1 MLNRL
6 EISKKV
12 EEYRETHKEAEKLS
26 DTQIIS
32 ILSDEGKIK
41 LTEDQKNSIFL
52 KGTNNQN
59 NDGLVVQ
66 KSSKAQTIKLKSG
79 RKIVIQN
86 GTTTY
91 YAANNIEL
99 NKEYFEKQE
108 GHIDIKPSG
117 RYSVT
122 KGGKTKYFA
131 ANGTELKESYFK
143 QVESTDIKV
152 KSIDGKT
159 YNFNK
164 TLENRINN
172 VSINLQKAENS
183 NGFIGSSWN
192 GFKNLTGI
200 GDSSDEVRE
209 QQKSEKKLFQ
219 QFNNNVKRRPEIFK
233 ELTGADYTLGN
244 IEKFIKGEIKL
255 KSEIA
260 LQGYNEGQ
268 DMAVDIGADI
278 VSGIAAVGIYTASVA
293 AAPFSGG
300 TSIAVGVAAAGAS
313 AAAIKTS
320 LKAADAVSGG
330 RQYTLKDAGHDA
342 ATGAF
347 SGVLAPITGGFGGAV
362 GKTVATKLG
371 VQVVKQVGK
380 EMAEE
385 TAKGGF
391 KQAVKTA
398 LTNPTGYEYAGGN
411 IAKRAL
417 ASGAEMAADG
427 AVGGAVD
434 NAFRTAYDGGSAE
447 EVLNSAV
454 EGFAGGAIM
463 SPVIGGGMKTLGK
476 AGYKLG
482 SGSEYIDNFAAKK
495 IVEDTPGYKNSDWVR
510 ANIDQFL
517 EECQKPYYD
526 FGSPIRRIGDRVQH
540 PDLATHKMDVLTT
553 FLSDSKL
560 YDNPKLREKF
570 KNFFS
575 YAINDAKSAKNLID
589 GFNHYLEHSEYH
601 NNPNIAENLNGLLLN
616 PRMSIE
622 KKVKVF
628 NLIANDSK
636 LNETKQPYL
645 NHGNTKLDHFISAS
659 DEVDIDLAFRI
670 LHNTN
675 DNNGT
680 ILDRILDPSD
690 ECYSEIIALYNKFKD
705 NPEYD
710 EILNHIIFCYQKGS
724 KQILDIMLNDK
735 DFPKELMPGVISY
748 YNSVPSETKLFIE
761 QMCSQKDFPKEQVV
775 PIIKSVHGC
784 FEGGFS
790 RRGTLILTDFAKDL
804 VNETKIPTEQVPK
817 IVSLVNTEKAISFV
831 KDICQNFE
839 TMGLYIEQV
848 VPLIKN
854 GNLDADSVAKNN
866 KMLPKG
872 RVVNFNDAELAV
884 VSGAYN
890 FLGKKHIHELSKPQK
905 RTLLNLLLQN
915 KKAAENGEL
924 AGIKDLIPYFP
935 ENTEEYTRIMKD
947 LSRSMNLSVETLD
960 NNTIESFNKNLIDLA
975 EIIKSK
981 SGSKNID
988 LAITHKDFIKGVN
1001 DLLKDLPKDEA
1012 LKIQSQFGFKIE
1024 NGKLTGYPQCNA
1036 SARADINELVLRYTK
1051 NNFVKISGN
1060 PELEGVLN
1068 NLIKICPEIMNQI
1081 DGSNQ
1086 FSKTLSS
1093 IQNMASR
1100 PEFNKLNV
1108 EDKTV
1113 LMLAAL
1119 LNNVDKSINNRMDTA
1134 FDAYFISKKFN
1145 LSEDAAQKL
1154 YSIVELSD
1162 APERFMSTTK
1172 KTTRKMIGI
1181 QELVGQE
1188 RVDTFDLIATKLKEG
1203 NTFELAKLLYS
1214 SQYEQGF
1221 TRNFDK
1227 ILRDRILQI
1236 KANDF
1241 ILPQTPAETYL
1252 KLAQST
1258 TITRDNTQYLVK
1270 IVNAEEIQDL
1280 KAFTHAPDVG
1290 YITGGSRD
1298 ANFANFDFFKL
1309 ANDDKIICTCYVSND
1324 HYGPVKQFK
1333 NGFIFDVDNTKQYVG
1348 YGTDIW
1354 STGKNIPDIVIEY
1367 FRDRRLTSAKN
1378 RGAKFDQRAYISEQL
1393 KSILYPEDTSF
1404 SGKIKKWMDNLFST
1418 KQGLS
1423 KPDLQYIQR
1432 LEKIKT
1438 QLGNKPFTIQNIETI
1453 DPEFAQAYKTFL
1465 NSDKSILVDSYHNEV
1480 LVSNPKI
1487 TAIFTSDIDNIPEEY
1502 LIKAQEEDLPII
1514 VFKTED

>member
-6 EISKKV
+6 EISKKI
-12 EEYRETHKEAEKLS
+12 EEYRETHKESEKLS
-26 DTQIIS
+26 DSQIIS
-32 ILSDEGKIK
+32 ILSDQGKIK
-41 LTEDQKNSIFL
+41 LTEAQKNSIFL

-59 NDGLVVQ
+59 NDGFVVQ
-66 KSSKAQTIKLKSG
+66 KNSKSQTIKFQSG

-91 YAANNIEL
+91 YPENKIEL

-108 GHIDIKPSG
+108 GQIDIKPSG

-122 KGGKTKYFA
+122 KDGYTKYFA
-131 ANGTELKESYFK
+131 ADGTELKESYFK
-143 QVESTDIKV
+143 QVESNDIKV

-233 ELTGADYTLGN
+233 KLTGADYTPEN

-255 KSEIA
+255 KSEQA
-260 LQGYNEGQ
+260 LNDYKEGQ
-268 DMAVDIGADI
+268 DMAVDVGADI
-278 VSGIAAVGIYTASVA
+278 VSGIAAVGIYTAAVA

-300 TSIAVGVAAAGAS
+300 ASIAVGVAAAGAS
-313 AAAIKTS
+313 AAAIKTG

-330 RQYTLKDAGHDA
+330 REYTLKDVGHDA
-342 ATGAF
+342 VTGAF
-347 SGVLAPITGGFGGAV
+347 SGIIAPVTGGIGGAA
-362 GKTVATKLG
+362 GKTIATKVG
-371 VQVVKQVGK
+371 VQAVKQVGK
-380 EMAEE
+380 KATQE
-385 TAKGGF
+385 TAKGGL

-417 ASGAEMAADG
+417 ASGTEMATDG
-427 AVGGAVD
+427 ALGGAVD
-434 NAFRTAYDGGSAE
+434 NAFRTAYDGGGVD
-447 EVLNSAV
+447 EVLQAGV
-454 EGFAGGAIM
+454 EGFVGGAIM
-463 SPVIGGGMKTLGK
+463 SPLIGGGMKAAGK
-476 AGYKLG
+476 AGHKLG
-482 SGSEYIDNFAAKK
+482 SGSRYIDNFAAKK
-495 IVEDTPGYKNSDWVR
+495 IVEDTPGFKNSEWVK
-510 ANIDQFL
+510 ANIDKL
-517 EECQKPYYD
+517 LDECQNPYYD
-526 FGSPIRRIGDRVQH
+526 FGNIAERAGDRIKH
-540 PDLATHKMDVLTT
+540 PDLPTHKINILTT
-553 FLSDSKL
+553 FLSNPKL
-560 YDNPKLREKF
+560 YDNPKLQEKF
-570 KNFFS
+570 RIS
-575 YAINDAKSAKNLID
+575 LRYVHDAKSAKNLID
-589 GFNHYLEHSEYH
+589 GFNHYLEHTEYH
-601 NNPNIAENLNGLLLN
+601 NNPNIKENLEGILLN
-616 PRMSIE
+616 ARMSIE
-622 KKVKVF
+622 NKAKVF

-636 LNETKQPYL
+636 INETKQPFL
-645 NHGNTKLDHFISAS
+645 NYRNTKLDLFISA
-659 DEVDIDLAFRI
+659 DDGVDIDLAFKI
-670 LHNTN
+670 LHDTN

-680 ILDRILDPSD
+680 ILHRILDPGD
-690 ECYSEIIALYNKFKD
+690 ECYSEITALYNKFKD
-705 NPEYD
+705 KPEYD
-710 EILNHIIFCYQKGS
+710 EILNALIFRYKKGS

-735 DFPKELMPGVISY
+735 DFPKELMPGIISR
-748 YNSVPSETKLFIE
+748 YNAVPDETKLFIE
-761 QMCSQKDFPKEQVV
+761 EICAQKDFPKEQIE
-775 PIIKSVHGC
+775 PIIRSTLGL
-784 FEGGFS
+784 FEGGWS
-790 RRGTLILTDFAKDL
+790 KRGAIILTNFAKDL
-804 VNETKIPTEQVPK
+804 VNNTKIPAEQVPE

-831 KDICQNFE
+831 KDICHNFE
-839 TMGLYIEQV
+839 TKGLYVEQV
-848 VPLIKN
+848 LPAVKN
-854 GNLDADSVAKNN
+854 GNLSVENVAKIN
-866 KMLPKG
+866 KMLPKE
-872 RVVNFNDAELAV
+872 RVINFKDEELAV

-924 AGIKDLIPYFP
+924 TGIKDLIPFFP
-935 ENTEEYTRIMKD
+935 VNTEEYTRIMKD

-960 NNTIESFNKNLIDLA
+960 DNMIELFNKNLINLA
-975 EIIKSK
+975 EIIKTK

-988 LAITHKDFIKGVN
+988 LAITHQEFINNIN
-1001 DLLKDLPKDEA
+1001 DLLKDLPKEEA
-1012 LKIQSQFGFKIE
+1012 LKVQSQFGFKIE
-1024 NGKLTGYPQCNA
+1024 NGKLTGYPQCN
-1036 SARADINELVLRYTK
+1036 SEARVDVNELVRRYTK
-1051 NNFVKISGN
+1051 NNSVKISGN
-1060 PELEGVLN
+1060 PELEEVLN

-1081 DGSNQ
+1081 DSSNQ
-1086 FSKTLSS
+1086 FSKTLNS
-1093 IQNMASR
+1093 IQNMAKR
-1100 PEFNKLNV
+1100 PEFNKLNA

-1119 LNNVDKSINNRMDTA
+1119 LNNVDKSINSRMDTA
-1134 FDAYFISKKFN
+1134 FDAYFISQKFN
-1145 LSEDAAQKL
+1145 LSDEAAQKL

-1162 APERFMSTTK
+1162 APERFMNTSK
-1172 KTTRKMIGI
+1172 KATRKMVGV
-1181 QELVGQE
+1181 QELIGQQRE
-1188 RVDTFDLIATKLKEG
+1188 DTFDLIAAKLKEG

-1227 ILRDRILQI
+1227 ILGDRILQI

-1241 ILPQTPAETYL
+1241 TLPQTPAETYQ
-1252 KLAQST
+1252 KFAQSR
-1258 TITRDNTQYLVK
+1258 TITRGNANYSVK
-1270 IVNAEEIQDL
+1270 MVNADDIPDL
-1280 KAFTHAPDVG
+1280 HAFTHAPDVG

-1354 STGKNIPDIVIEY
+1354 SIGKNIPDIVIEY
-1367 FRDRRLTSAKN
+1367 FRDRGLASAKN
-1378 RGAKFDQRAYISEQL
+1378 RGAKFEQRAYISEQL
-1393 KSILYPEDTSF
+1393 KALLYPEDTSF
-1404 SGKIKKWMDNLFST
+1404 SGKIKKWIDNLFSP

-1432 LEKIKT
+1432 LENIKT

-1465 NSDKSILVDSYHNEV
+1465 NSDKSILVDSYHNEL

-1487 TAIFTSDIDNIPEEY
+1487 TASFTSDIDKIPEEY

>member
-6 EISKKV
+6 EISKKL

-41 LTEDQKNSIFL
+41 LTEGQKNSIFL

-108 GHIDIKPSG
+108 GQIDIKPSG

-131 ANGTELKESYFK
+131 ADGTELKESYFK

-371 VQVVKQVGK
+371 VQAIKQVGK

-854 GNLDADSVAKNN
+854 GNLDADSVAKIN

-1354 STGKNIPDIVIEY
+1354 SIGKNIPDIVIEY

>member
-12 EEYRETHKEAEKLS
+12 EEYRETHKESEKLS

-32 ILSDEGKIK
+32 ILSEQGVIKLTKEQELSLFNLEFSYKPYFSIDEVELTEKHLKRDEVKIK
-41 LTEDQKNSIFL
+41 LS
-52 KGTNNQN
+52 
-59 NDGLVVQ
+59 
-66 KSSKAQTIKLKSG
+66 
-79 RKIVIQN
+79 
-86 GTTTY
+86 
-91 YAANNIEL
+91 
-99 NKEYFEKQE
+99 
-108 GHIDIKPSG
+108 
-117 RYSVT
+117 
-122 KGGKTKYFA
+122 
-131 ANGTELKESYFK
+131 
-143 QVESTDIKV
+143 
-152 KSIDGKT
+152 DGKT
-159 YNFNK
+159 YNLNK
-164 TLENRINN
+164 TIENRL
-172 VSINLQKAENS
+172 NLISQNLKKAEEA
-183 NGFIGSSWN
+183 NGFLGAAWS

-200 GDSSDEVRE
+200 GDSSDKVRE
-209 QQKSEKKLFQ
+209 QLDREKKLLQRFNSQPDNRAKIFQ
-219 QFNNNVKRRPEIFK
+219 
-233 ELTGADYTLGN
+233 ELTGVEYNEENL
-244 IEKFIKGEIKL
+244 EKFIKAEIKL
-255 KSEIA
+255 KSEQA
-260 LQGYNEGQ
+260 LNGYKEGQ

-371 VQVVKQVGK
+371 VQAVKQVGK

-447 EVLNSAV
+447 EVLNSAL
-454 EGFAGGAIM
+454 EGFVGGAIM
-463 SPVIGGGMKTLGK
+463 SPIIGGGMKAAGK
-476 AGYKLG
+476 VGHKLG
-482 SGSEYIDNFAAKK
+482 SGSGYIDNFAIKK
-495 IVEDTPGYKNSDWVR
+495 VIENSPGYKNSDWVR
-510 ANIDQFL
+510 TNIGKFIED
-517 EECQKPYYD
+517 CQKPYYD
-526 FGSPIRRIGDRVQH
+526 FGTPVDRISDRLKH
-540 PDLATHKMDVLTT
+540 PDLSTHKMDVLTT

-560 YDNPKLREKF
+560 YDNPKVQEE
-570 KNFFS
+570 FS
-575 YAINDAKSAKNLID
+575 NYFPYIHDAKSAQNLID
-589 GFNHYLEHSEYH
+589 GFKHYLEHTEYH
-601 NNPNIAENLNGLLLN
+601 NNPNIKENLEGILLN
-616 PRMSIE
+616 ARMSIAN
-622 KKVKVF
+622 KAKVF
-628 NLIANDSK
+628 NLVANDSK
-636 LNETKQPYL
+636 INETKQPFL
-645 NHGNTKLDHFISAS
+645 NHGNTKLDHFISAH
-659 DEVDIDLAFRI
+659 DGIDIDLAFKI
-670 LHNTN
+670 LHDTN

-680 ILDRILDPSD
+680 ILNRILDPSD
-690 ECYSEIIALYNKFKD
+690 ECYSEITALYKKFKD
-705 NPEYD
+705 NPEYN
-710 EILNHIIFCYQKGS
+710 EILNDIIFQYKKGS
-724 KQILDIMLNDK
+724 KRILDIMLNDK
-735 DFPKELMPGVISY
+735 DFPKELMPNIISL
-748 YNSVPSETKLFIE
+748 YNSAPKETKLFIE
-761 QMCSQKDFPKEQVV
+761 EICSQKDFPKELIAPV
-775 PIIKSVHGC
+775 IKSTTGL
-784 FEGGFS
+784 FEGGWS
-790 RRGTLILTDFAKDL
+790 QRGTIILTNLAKDL
-804 VNETKIPTEQVPK
+804 VNNRKIPIEQIPE
-817 IVSLVNTEKAISFV
+817 IVSLVNTEKAITLV
-831 KDICQNFE
+831 KDLCCNFE
-839 TMGLYIEQV
+839 SKGLYSEQV
-848 VPLIKN
+848 VPVIKN
-854 GNLDADSVAKNN
+854 GNLDVENVAKIN
-866 KMLPKG
+866 KMLQKE
-872 RVVNFNDAELAV
+872 RVINFNDAELAV

-890 FLGKKHIHELSKPQK
+890 FLGKKHIHDLSKPQK

-924 AGIKDLIPYFP
+924 AGIKDLIPFFP
-935 ENTEEYTRIMKD
+935 VTTEEYTHIMRD

-960 NNTIESFNKNLIDLA
+960 NNTIEQFNINLINLT
-975 EIIKSK
+975 EILKTK
-981 SGSKNID
+981 TGSENIN
-988 LAITHKDFIKGVN
+988 LELTHEEFINNVNHIFKG
-1001 DLLKDLPKDEA
+1001 LTREEA
-1012 LKIQSQFGFKIE
+1012 LKVQSQFGFKIE
-1024 NGKLTGYPQCNA
+1024 NGKLTGYPQCNTG
-1036 SARADINELVLRYTK
+1036 ARADINELVTRYTQ
-1051 NNFVKISGN
+1051 NNSVKISGN
-1060 PELEGVLN
+1060 PELEKVLN

-1086 FSKTLSS
+1086 FTKTLSN
-1093 IQNMASR
+1093 IQNMVKR
-1100 PEFNKLNV
+1100 PEFNNLKT

-1119 LNNVDKSINNRMDTA
+1119 LNNVDKSINSRMDTA
-1134 FDAYFISKKFN
+1134 FDAYFISQKFN
-1145 LSEDAAQKL
+1145 LSDEAAQKL

-1162 APERFMSTTK
+1162 APERFMSTTRK
-1172 KTTRKMIGI
+1172 ATRKMVGV
-1181 QELVGQE
+1181 QELIGQQRE
-1188 RVDTFDLIATKLKEG
+1188 DTFDLIAVKLKEG
-1203 NTFELAKLLYS
+1203 NTFELAKLLYA

-1227 ILRDRILQI
+1227 ILGDRILQI

-1241 ILPQTPAETYL
+1241 TLPQTPAETYQ
-1252 KLAQST
+1252 KFAQSR
-1258 TITRDNTQYLVK
+1258 TITRGNANYSVK
-1270 IVNAEEIQDL
+1270 MVNADDIPDL
-1280 KAFTHAPDVG
+1280 HAFTHAPDVG

-1354 STGKNIPDIVIEY
+1354 SIGKNIPDIVIEY
-1367 FRDRRLTSAKN
+1367 FRDRGLASAKN
-1378 RGAKFDQRAYISEQL
+1378 RGAKFEQRAYISEQL
-1393 KSILYPEDTSF
+1393 KALLYPEDTSF
-1404 SGKIKKWMDNLFST
+1404 SGKIRKWADNLFST

-1432 LEKIKT
+1432 LENIKT

>member
-6 EISKKV
+6 EISKKL

-41 LTEDQKNSIFL
+41 LTEGQKNSIFL

-108 GHIDIKPSG
+108 GQIDIKPSG

-131 ANGTELKESYFK
+131 ADGTELKESYFK
-143 QVESTDIKV
+143 QVESTAIKV

-371 VQVVKQVGK
+371 VQAIKQVGK

-385 TAKGGF
+385 TAKGGV

-398 LTNPTGYEYAGGN
+398 LTNPAGYEYAGGN

-447 EVLNSAV
+447 EVLNSAL

-463 SPVIGGGMKTLGK
+463 SPIIGGGMKAAGK
-476 AGYKLG
+476 AGHKLG
-482 SGSEYIDNFAAKK
+482 SGSGYIDNFATKK
-495 IVEDTPGYKNSDWVR
+495 IVEDTHGFKNSEWVR
-510 ANIDQFL
+510 ANIEQFL
-517 EECQKPYYD
+517 EECQKPY
-526 FGSPIRRIGDRVQH
+526 FGSPIQRIGDRVKH
-540 PDLATHKMDVLTT
+540 PDLATHKMEVLTT

-575 YAINDAKSAKNLID
+575 YAIQDAKSAKNLID
-589 GFNHYLEHSEYH
+589 GFNYYLEHPEYH
-601 NNPNIAENLNGLLLN
+601 NNPNIAEILNGILLN
-616 PRMSIE
+616 ARMSIAN
-622 KKVKVF
+622 KAKVF
-628 NLIANDSK
+628 NLVANDSK
-636 LNETKQPYL
+636 INETKQPFL
-645 NHGNTKLDHFISAS
+645 NHGNTKLDHFISAH
-659 DEVDIDLAFRI
+659 DGIDIDLAFKI
-670 LHNTN
+670 LHDTN

-680 ILDRILDPSD
+680 ILNRILDPSD
-690 ECYSEIIALYNKFKD
+690 ECYSEITAIYNKFKD

-710 EILNHIIFCYQKGS
+710 GILNDLIFRYKNGS

-735 DFPKELMPGVISY
+735 DFPKKLMPGILSG
-748 YNSVPSETKLFIE
+748 YNDLPAQAKSFIE
-761 QMCSQKDFPKEQVV
+761 ELCSKKDFPKEQIV
-775 PIIKSVHGC
+775 PIIRSTLGL
-784 FEGGFS
+784 FEGGWS
-790 RRGTLILTDFAKDL
+790 MRGRIILTNFAKDL
-804 VNETKIPTEQVPK
+804 VNNTKIPTEQIPK

-831 KDICQNFE
+831 KNICQNFE
-839 TMGLYIEQV
+839 TKGLYVEQV
-848 VPLIKN
+848 LPLIKN
-854 GNLDADSVAKNN
+854 GNLDADSVAKIN
-866 KMLPKG
+866 KMLPKE
-872 RVVNFNDAELAV
+872 RVLNLNDAELAV

-915 KKAAENGEL
+915 KKAAESGGL
-924 AGIKDLIPYFP
+924 VSIKDLLPYFP
-935 ENTEEYTRIMKD
+935 ENTDEYTRIMKD
-947 LSRSMNLSVETLD
+947 LSRNMNLSVETLD
-960 NNTIESFNKNLIDLA
+960 NNTIELFNKNLMNLA
-975 EIIKSK
+975 EIMKTK
-981 SGSKNID
+981 SGSENIN
-988 LAITHKDFIKGVN
+988 LKFTHKEFINNVN
-1001 DLLKDLPKDEA
+1001 DILSGLTREEA
-1012 LKIQSQFGFKIE
+1012 LKVQSQFGFKIE
-1024 NGKLTGYPQCNA
+1024 NGKLTGYPQCNTG
-1036 SARADINELVLRYTK
+1036 ARADINKLVTRYTR
-1051 NNFVKISGN
+1051 NNSVKISGN
-1060 PELEGVLN
+1060 PELEKVLN

-1081 DGSNQ
+1081 DGSSQ
-1086 FSKTLSS
+1086 FSKTLNC
-1093 IQNMASR
+1093 IQNMAKR
-1100 PEFNKLNV
+1100 PEFNKLNT
-1108 EDKTV
+1108 EDKIV
-1113 LMLAAL
+1113 LMIAAL
-1119 LNNVDKSINNRMDTA
+1119 LNNVDKSINSRMDTA
-1134 FDAYFISKKFN
+1134 FDAYFISQKFN
-1145 LSEDAAQKL
+1145 LSDEAAQKL
-1154 YSIVELSD
+1154 YSIIELSD

-1172 KTTRKMIGI
+1172 KATRKMVGV
-1181 QELVGQE
+1181 QELVGQQRE
-1188 RVDTFDLIATKLKEG
+1188 DTFDLIAVKLKEG
-1203 NTFELAKLLYS
+1203 NTFELAKLLYA

-1227 ILRDRILQI
+1227 ILGDRILQI
-1236 KANDF
+1236 KSNDF
-1241 ILPQTPAETYL
+1241 ILPQTSAETYN
-1252 KLAQST
+1252 KLAQSQ
-1258 TITRDNTQYLVK
+1258 TITRDNTKYSVK
-1270 IVNAEEIQDL
+1270 VVNAEDIPDL
-1280 KAFTHAPDVG
+1280 YAFTHAPDVG

-1309 ANDDKIICTCYVSND
+1309 ANDDKIICTCYLSND
-1324 HYGPVKQFK
+1324 HYGPVKQFN

-1354 STGKNIPDIVIEY
+1354 SIGKNIPDIVIEY

-1465 NSDKSILVDSYHNEV
+1465 YSDKSILVDSYHNEV

>member
-12 EEYRETHKEAEKLS
+12 EEYRETHKESEKLS

-32 ILSDEGKIK
+32 ILSEQGVIKLTKEQELSLFNLEFSYKPYFSIDEVELTEKHLKRDEVKIK
-41 LTEDQKNSIFL
+41 LS
-52 KGTNNQN
+52 
-59 NDGLVVQ
+59 
-66 KSSKAQTIKLKSG
+66 
-79 RKIVIQN
+79 
-86 GTTTY
+86 
-91 YAANNIEL
+91 
-99 NKEYFEKQE
+99 
-108 GHIDIKPSG
+108 
-117 RYSVT
+117 
-122 KGGKTKYFA
+122 
-131 ANGTELKESYFK
+131 
-143 QVESTDIKV
+143 
-152 KSIDGKT
+152 DGKT
-159 YNFNK
+159 YNLNK
-164 TLENRINN
+164 TIENRL
-172 VSINLQKAENS
+172 NLISQNLKKAEEA
-183 NGFIGSSWN
+183 NGFLGAAWS

-200 GDSSDEVRE
+200 GDSSDKVRE
-209 QQKSEKKLFQ
+209 QLDREKKLLQRFNSQPDNRAKIFQ
-219 QFNNNVKRRPEIFK
+219 
-233 ELTGADYTLGN
+233 ELTGVEYNEENL
-244 IEKFIKGEIKL
+244 EKFIKAEIKL
-255 KSEIA
+255 KSEQA
-260 LQGYNEGQ
+260 LNGYKEGQ

-347 SGVLAPITGGFGGAV
+347 SGVLAPVTGGLGGAV
-362 GKTVATKLG
+362 GKTAATKLG
-371 VQVVKQVGK
+371 VQAVKQIGK
-380 EMAEE
+380 EVAEE

-427 AVGGAVD
+427 AVGGAID

-447 EVLNSAV
+447 EVLNSAL
-454 EGFAGGAIM
+454 EGFVGGAIM
-463 SPVIGGGMKTLGK
+463 SPIIGGGMKAAGK
-476 AGYKLG
+476 VGHKLG
-482 SGSEYIDNFAAKK
+482 SGSGYIDNFAIKK
-495 IVEDTPGYKNSDWVR
+495 VIENSPGYKNSDWVR
-510 ANIDQFL
+510 TNIGKFIED
-517 EECQKPYYD
+517 CQKPYYD
-526 FGSPIRRIGDRVQH
+526 FGTPVDRISDRLKH
-540 PDLATHKMDVLTT
+540 PDLSTHKMDVLTT

-560 YDNPKLREKF
+560 YDNPKVQEE
-570 KNFFS
+570 FS
-575 YAINDAKSAKNLID
+575 NYFPYIHDAKSAQNLID
-589 GFNHYLEHSEYH
+589 GFKHYLEHTEYH
-601 NNPNIAENLNGLLLN
+601 NNPNIKENLEGILLN
-616 PRMSIE
+616 ARMSIAN
-622 KKVKVF
+622 KAKVF
-628 NLIANDSK
+628 NLVANDSK
-636 LNETKQPYL
+636 INETKQPFL
-645 NHGNTKLDHFISAS
+645 NHGNTKLDHFISAH
-659 DEVDIDLAFRI
+659 DGIDIDLAFKI
-670 LHNTN
+670 LHDTN

-680 ILDRILDPSD
+680 ILNRILDPSD
-690 ECYSEIIALYNKFKD
+690 ECYSEITALYKKFKD
-705 NPEYD
+705 NPEYN
-710 EILNHIIFCYQKGS
+710 EILNDIIFQYKKGS
-724 KQILDIMLNDK
+724 KRILDIMLNDK
-735 DFPKELMPGVISY
+735 DFPKELMPNIISL
-748 YNSVPSETKLFIE
+748 YNSAPKETKLFIE
-761 QMCSQKDFPKEQVV
+761 EICSQKDFPKEFIE
-775 PIIKSVHGC
+775 PIIRSTLGL
-784 FEGGFS
+784 FEGGWS
-790 RRGTLILTDFAKDL
+790 QRGTIILTNLAKDL
-804 VNETKIPTEQVPK
+804 VNNRKIPIEQIPE
-817 IVSLVNTEKAISFV
+817 IVSLVNTEKAITLV
-831 KDICQNFE
+831 KDLCCNFE
-839 TMGLYIEQV
+839 SKGLYSEQV
-848 VPLIKN
+848 VPVIKN
-854 GNLDADSVAKNN
+854 GNLDVENVAKIN
-866 KMLPKG
+866 KMLQKE
-872 RVVNFNDAELAV
+872 RVINFNDAELAV

-890 FLGKKHIHELSKPQK
+890 FLGKKHIHDLSKPQK

-924 AGIKDLIPYFP
+924 AGIKDLIPFFP
-935 ENTEEYTRIMKD
+935 VTTEEYTHIMRD

-960 NNTIESFNKNLIDLA
+960 NNTIEQFNINLINLT
-975 EIIKSK
+975 EILKTK
-981 SGSKNID
+981 TGSENIN
-988 LAITHKDFIKGVN
+988 LELTHEEFINNVNHIFKG
-1001 DLLKDLPKDEA
+1001 LTREEA
-1012 LKIQSQFGFKIE
+1012 LKVQSQFGFKIE
-1024 NGKLTGYPQCNA
+1024 NGKLTGYPQCNTG
-1036 SARADINELVLRYTK
+1036 ARADINELVTRYTQ
-1051 NNFVKISGN
+1051 NNSVKISGN
-1060 PELEGVLN
+1060 PELEKVLN

-1086 FSKTLSS
+1086 FTKTLSN
-1093 IQNMASR
+1093 IQNMVKR
-1100 PEFNKLNV
+1100 PEFNNLKT

-1119 LNNVDKSINNRMDTA
+1119 LNNVDKSINSRMDTA
-1134 FDAYFISKKFN
+1134 FDAYFISQKFN
-1145 LSEDAAQKL
+1145 LSDEAAQKL

-1162 APERFMSTTK
+1162 APERFMSTTRK
-1172 KTTRKMIGI
+1172 ATRKMVGV
-1181 QELVGQE
+1181 QELIGQQRE
-1188 RVDTFDLIATKLKEG
+1188 DTFDLIAVKLKEG
-1203 NTFELAKLLYS
+1203 NTFELAKLLYA

-1227 ILRDRILQI
+1227 ILGDRILQI

-1241 ILPQTPAETYL
+1241 TLPQTPAETYQ
-1252 KLAQST
+1252 KFAQSR
-1258 TITRDNTQYLVK
+1258 TITRGNANYSVK
-1270 IVNAEEIQDL
+1270 MVNADDIPDL
-1280 KAFTHAPDVG
+1280 HAFTHAPDVG

-1354 STGKNIPDIVIEY
+1354 SIGKNIPDIVIEY
-1367 FRDRRLTSAKN
+1367 FRDRGLASAKN
-1378 RGAKFDQRAYISEQL
+1378 RGAKFEQRAYISEQL
-1393 KSILYPEDTSF
+1393 KALLYPEDTSF
-1404 SGKIKKWMDNLFST
+1404 SGKIRKWADNLFST

-1432 LEKIKT
+1432 LENIKT

>member
-6 EISKKV
+6 EIAKKL

-32 ILSDEGKIK
+32 ILSEQGVIKLTKEQELSLFNPEFSYKPYFSIDEVELTEKHLKRDEVKIK
-41 LTEDQKNSIFL
+41 LS
-52 KGTNNQN
+52 
-59 NDGLVVQ
+59 
-66 KSSKAQTIKLKSG
+66 
-79 RKIVIQN
+79 
-86 GTTTY
+86 
-91 YAANNIEL
+91 
-99 NKEYFEKQE
+99 
-108 GHIDIKPSG
+108 
-117 RYSVT
+117 
-122 KGGKTKYFA
+122 
-131 ANGTELKESYFK
+131 
-143 QVESTDIKV
+143 
-152 KSIDGKT
+152 DGKT
-159 YNFNK
+159 YNLNK
-164 TLENRINN
+164 TFENRL
-172 VSINLQKAENS
+172 NLISQNLKKAEEA
-183 NGFIGSSWN
+183 NGFLGAAWS

-200 GDSSDEVRE
+200 GDSSDKVRE
-209 QQKSEKKLFQ
+209 QLDREKKLLQRFNSQPDNRAKIFQ
-219 QFNNNVKRRPEIFK
+219 
-233 ELTGADYTLGN
+233 ELTGVEYNEENL
-244 IEKFIKGEIKL
+244 EKFIKGEIKL

-371 VQVVKQVGK
+371 VQAIKQVGK

-385 TAKGGF
+385 TAKGGV

-398 LTNPTGYEYAGGN
+398 LTNPAGYEYAGGN

-447 EVLNSAV
+447 EVLNSAL

-463 SPVIGGGMKTLGK
+463 SPIIGGGMKAAGK
-476 AGYKLG
+476 AGHKLG
-482 SGSEYIDNFAAKK
+482 SGSGYIDNFATKK
-495 IVEDTPGYKNSDWVR
+495 IVEDTHGFKNSEWVR
-510 ANIDQFL
+510 ANIEQFL
-517 EECQKPYYD
+517 EECQKPY
-526 FGSPIRRIGDRVQH
+526 FGYPIQRIGDRVKH
-540 PDLATHKMDVLTT
+540 PDLATHKMEVLTT

-575 YAINDAKSAKNLID
+575 YAIQDAKSAKNLID
-589 GFNHYLEHSEYH
+589 GFNYYLEHPEYH
-601 NNPNIAENLNGLLLN
+601 NNPNIAEILNGLLLN

-622 KKVKVF
+622 KKTKVF

-645 NHGNTKLDHFISAS
+645 NHGNTKLDNFIGAS

-670 LHNTN
+670 LHDTN

-680 ILDRILDPSD
+680 ILNRILDPSD
-690 ECYSEIIALYNKFKD
+690 ECYSEITAIYNKFKD

-710 EILNHIIFCYQKGS
+710 GILNDLIFRYKNGS

-735 DFPKELMPGVISY
+735 DFPKKLMPGILSG
-748 YNSVPSETKLFIE
+748 YNDLPAQAKSFIE
-761 QMCSQKDFPKEQVV
+761 ELCSKKDFPKEQIV
-775 PIIKSVHGC
+775 PIIRSTLGL
-784 FEGGFS
+784 FEGGWS
-790 RRGTLILTDFAKDL
+790 MRGRIILTNFAKDL
-804 VNETKIPTEQVPK
+804 VNNTKIPTEQIPK

-831 KDICQNFE
+831 KNICQNFE
-839 TMGLYIEQV
+839 TKGLYVEQV
-848 VPLIKN
+848 LPLIKN
-854 GNLDADSVAKNN
+854 GNLDADSVAKIN
-866 KMLPKG
+866 KILPKE
-872 RVVNFNDAELAV
+872 RVLNLNDAELAV

-915 KKAAENGEL
+915 KKAAESGGL
-924 AGIKDLIPYFP
+924 VSIKDLLPYFP
-935 ENTEEYTRIMKD
+935 ENTDEYTRIMKD
-947 LSRSMNLSVETLD
+947 LSRNMNLSVETFD
-960 NNTIESFNKNLIDLA
+960 NNTIELFNKNLMNLA
-975 EIIKSK
+975 EIMKTK
-981 SGSKNID
+981 SGSENIN
-988 LAITHKDFIKGVN
+988 LKFTHKEFINNVN
-1001 DLLKDLPKDEA
+1001 DILSGLTREEA
-1012 LKIQSQFGFKIE
+1012 LKVQSQFGFKIE

-1036 SARADINELVLRYTK
+1036 GARADINELVSRYTTS
-1051 NNFVKISGN
+1051 NSIKIAGN
-1060 PELEGVLN
+1060 PELERALN

-1081 DGSNQ
+1081 DGSSQ
-1086 FSKTLSS
+1086 FSKTLNC
-1093 IQNMASR
+1093 IQNIAKR
-1100 PEFNKLNV
+1100 PEFNKLNT
-1108 EDKTV
+1108 EDKIV
-1113 LMLAAL
+1113 LMIAAL
-1119 LNNVDKSINNRMDTA
+1119 LNNVDKSINSRMDTA
-1134 FDAYFISKKFN
+1134 FDAYFISQKFN
-1145 LSEDAAQKL
+1145 LSDEAAQKL
-1154 YSIVELSD
+1154 YSIIELSD

-1172 KTTRKMIGI
+1172 KATRKMVGV
-1181 QELVGQE
+1181 QELVGQQRE
-1188 RVDTFDLIATKLKEG
+1188 DTFDLIAVKLKEG
-1203 NTFELAKLLYS
+1203 NSFELAKLLYA

-1227 ILRDRILQI
+1227 ILGDRILQI
-1236 KANDF
+1236 KSNDF
-1241 ILPQTPAETYL
+1241 TLPQTSAETYQ
-1252 KLAQST
+1252 KFAKSR
-1258 TITRDNTQYLVK
+1258 TITRENVNYSVK
-1270 IVNAEEIQDL
+1270 VVNAENIPDL
-1280 KAFTHAPDVG
+1280 HAFTHAPDVG

-1333 NGFIFDVDNTKQYVG
+1333 NGFVFDVDNTKQYVG

-1354 STGKNIPDIVIEY
+1354 SIGKNIPDIVIEY
-1367 FRDRRLTSAKN
+1367 FRDRGFTSAKN
-1378 RGAKFDQRAYISEQL
+1378 RGEKFEQRAYVSEQL
-1393 KSILYPEDTSF
+1393 KSLLYPEDTSF
-1404 SGKIKKWMDNLFST
+1404 SGKIRKWADNLFST

-1432 LEKIKT
+1432 LENIKT

>member
-6 EISKKV
+6 EISKKL

-41 LTEDQKNSIFL
+41 LTEGQKNSIFL

-233 ELTGADYTLGN
+233 ELTGADYTPGN

-463 SPVIGGGMKTLGK
+463 SPIIGGGMKAAGK
-476 AGYKLG
+476 AGHKLG
-482 SGSEYIDNFAAKK
+482 SGSGYIDNFAAKK
-495 IVEDTPGYKNSDWVR
+495 IVEDTHGFKNSEWVR
-510 ANIDQFL
+510 ANIDKL
-517 EECQKPYYD
+517 LDECQNPYYD
-526 FGSPIRRIGDRVQH
+526 FGNIAERAGDRIKH
-540 PDLATHKMDVLTT
+540 PNLPTHRMNVLTT
-553 FLSDSKL
+553 FLSNPKL
-560 YDNPKLREKF
+560 YDNPKLQEKF
-570 KNFFS
+570 SDYFH
-575 YAINDAKSAKNLID
+575 YIHDAKSAQNLID
-589 GFNHYLEHSEYH
+589 GFKHYLEHTEYH
-601 NNPNIAENLNGLLLN
+601 NDPNIKENLEGILLN
-616 PRMSIE
+616 DRMSIAN
-622 KKVKVF
+622 KAKIF
-628 NLIANDSK
+628 NLVANDSK
-636 LNETKQPYL
+636 INETKQPFL
-645 NHGNTKLDHFISAS
+645 NHGNTKLDHFISAH
-659 DEVDIDLAFRI
+659 DGIDIDLAFKI
-670 LHNTN
+670 LHDTN

-680 ILDRILDPSD
+680 ILNRILDPSD
-690 ECYSEIIALYNKFKD
+690 ECYSEIMALYKKFKD
-705 NPEYD
+705 NPEYNK
-710 EILNHIIFCYQKGS
+710 ILNDIIFQYKKGS

-735 DFPKELMPGVISY
+735 DFPKKLMPDIISH
-748 YNSVPSETKLFIE
+748 YNNVPNETKLFIQE
-761 QMCSQKDFPKEQVV
+761 MCSQKDFPKELIA
-775 PIIKSVHGC
+775 PIIESTKGL
-784 FEGGFS
+784 FEGGWS
-790 RRGTLILTDFAKDL
+790 QRGTIILTNFAKDL
-804 VNETKIPTEQVPK
+804 VNNSKIPTEQIPD
-817 IVSLVNTEKAISFV
+817 IVSLVNTEKAISLV
-831 KDICQNFE
+831 KDLCHNFE
-839 TMGLYIEQV
+839 TKGLYVEQV
-848 VPLIKN
+848 LPAVKN
-854 GNLDADSVAKNN
+854 GNLSVENVAKIN
-866 KMLPKG
+866 KMLPKE
-872 RVVNFNDAELAV
+872 RVINFKDEELAV

-915 KKAAENGEL
+915 KKAAESGEL

-935 ENTEEYTRIMKD
+935 ENTEEYTRIMRD

-960 NNTIESFNKNLIDLA
+960 NNTIEQFNKNLINLS
-975 EIIKSK
+975 EIMKTK
-981 SGSKNID
+981 SGSENMD

-1036 SARADINELVLRYTK
+1036 GARADINELVTRYTK
-1051 NNFVKISGN
+1051 NNSVKIAGN
-1060 PELEGVLN
+1060 PELERVLN

-1086 FSKTLSS
+1086 FSKTLTS
-1093 IQNMASR
+1093 IQNMAKR
-1100 PEFNKLNV
+1100 PEFNKLNK

-1119 LNNVDKSINNRMDTA
+1119 LNNVDKSINSRMDTA

-1145 LSEDAAQKL
+1145 LSETAAQKL

-1162 APERFMSTTK
+1162 APERFMNTTK
-1172 KTTRKMIGI
+1172 DATRKMIGI
-1181 QELVGQE
+1181 QELVGQQRE
-1188 RVDTFDLIATKLKEG
+1188 DTFDLIAVKLKEG
-1203 NTFELAKLLYS
+1203 NTFELAKLLYA

-1227 ILRDRILQI
+1227 ILGDRILEI

-1241 ILPQTPAETYL
+1241 ILPQTSAETYN
-1252 KLAQST
+1252 KLAQSL
-1258 TITRDNTQYLVK
+1258 TITRDNTKYSVK
-1270 IVNAEEIQDL
+1270 VLNAEDIPDL
-1280 KAFTHAPDVG
+1280 YAFTHAPDVG
-1290 YITGGSRD
+1290 FITGGSRD

-1309 ANDDKIICTCYVSND
+1309 ANDDKIICTCYISND
-1324 HYGPVKQFK
+1324 HYGPVKQFN

-1354 STGKNIPDIVIEY
+1354 SIGKNIPDIVIEY
-1367 FRDRRLTSAKN
+1367 FRDRGLTSAKN
-1378 RGAKFDQRAYISEQL
+1378 RGAKFEQRAYISEQL

-1404 SGKIKKWMDNLFST
+1404 SGKIKKWIDNLFST

-1432 LEKIKT
+1432 LENIKT

-1453 DPEFAQAYKTFL
+1453 DLEFAQAYRTFL
-1465 NSDKSILVDSYHNEV
+1465 VADNSILVDSYHNEV

-1487 TAIFTSDIDNIPEEY
+1487 TAIFTSDINNIPEEY

-1514 VFKTED
+1514 VFKQEE

>member
-6 EISKKV
+6 EISKKI
-12 EEYRETHKEAEKLS
+12 EEYRETHKESEKLS
-26 DTQIIS
+26 DSQIIS
-32 ILSDEGKIK
+32 ILSDQGKIK
-41 LTEDQKNSIFL
+41 LTETQKNSVFL

-59 NDGLVVQ
+59 NDGFVVQ
-66 KSSKAQTIKLKSG
+66 KNSKSQTIKFQSG

-91 YAANNIEL
+91 YSENKIEL

-108 GHIDIKPSG
+108 GQIDIEPSG

-122 KGGKTKYFA
+122 KDGYTKYFA
-131 ANGTELKESYFK
+131 ADGTELKESYFK
-143 QVESTDIKV
+143 QVESNDIKV

-164 TLENRINN
+164 TLENRINS

-233 ELTGADYTLGN
+233 KLTGADYTPEN

-255 KSEIA
+255 KSEQA
-260 LQGYNEGQ
+260 LNDYKEGQ
-268 DMAVDIGADI
+268 DMAVDVGADI
-278 VSGIAAVGIYTASVA
+278 VSGIAAVGIYTAAVA

-300 TSIAVGVAAAGAS
+300 TSIAVGIAAAGAS
-313 AAAIKTS
+313 AAAIKTG
-320 LKAADAVSGG
+320 LKAADAASGG
-330 RQYTLKDAGHDA
+330 REYTLKDVGHDA
-342 ATGAF
+342 VTGAF
-347 SGVLAPITGGFGGAV
+347 SGIIAPVTGGIGGAA
-362 GKTVATKLG
+362 GKTIATKVG
-371 VQVVKQVGK
+371 VQAVKQVGK
-380 EMAEE
+380 KATQE
-385 TAKGGF
+385 TAKGRL

-417 ASGAEMAADG
+417 ASGTEMATDG
-427 AVGGAVD
+427 ALGGAVD
-434 NAFRTAYDGGSAE
+434 NAFRTAYYGGGVD
-447 EVLNSAV
+447 EVLQAGV
-454 EGFAGGAIM
+454 EGFVGGAIM
-463 SPVIGGGMKTLGK
+463 SPLIGGGMKAAGK
-476 AGYKLG
+476 AGHKLG
-482 SGSEYIDNFAAKK
+482 SGSRYIDNFAAKK
-495 IVEDTPGYKNSDWVR
+495 IVEDTPGFKNSEWVK
-510 ANIDQFL
+510 ANIDKL
-517 EECQKPYYD
+517 LDECQNPYYD
-526 FGSPIRRIGDRVQH
+526 FGNIAERAGDRIKH
-540 PDLATHKMDVLTT
+540 PDLPTHKINILTT
-553 FLSDSKL
+553 FLSNPKL
-560 YDNPKLREKF
+560 YDNPKLQEKF
-570 KNFFS
+570 RSSLS
-575 YAINDAKSAKNLID
+575 YVHDAKSAQNLID
-589 GFNHYLEHSEYH
+589 GFKHYLEHTEYH
-601 NNPNIAENLNGLLLN
+601 NNPNIKENLEGILLN

-622 KKVKVF
+622 NKVKVF

-645 NHGNTKLDHFISAS
+645 NHSNTKLDNFISAS

-680 ILDRILDPSD
+680 ILNRILDPSD

-710 EILNHIIFCYQKGS
+710 EILNALIFHYKKGS

-748 YNSVPSETKLFIE
+748 YNSAPSETKLFIE
-761 QMCSQKDFPKEQVV
+761 QMCSQKDFPKEQVA
-775 PIIKSVHGC
+775 PIIYSTRGL

-790 RRGTLILTDFAKDL
+790 MRGTLILTDFAKDL
-804 VNETKIPTEQVPK
+804 VNNSKIPREQIHELVY
-817 IVSLVNTEKAISFV
+817 LVNTEKAISSV
-831 KDICQNFE
+831 KDLCHNFE
-839 TMGLYIEQV
+839 TKGLYVEQV
-848 VPLIKN
+848 LPAVNN
-854 GNLDADSVAKNN
+854 GNLSVENVAKIN
-866 KMLPKG
+866 KMLPKE
-872 RVVNFNDAELAV
+872 RVINFKDEELAV

-915 KKAAENGEL
+915 KKAAESGEL

-935 ENTEEYTRIMKD
+935 ENTEEYTRIMRD

-960 NNTIESFNKNLIDLA
+960 NNTIEQFNKNLINLS
-975 EIIKSK
+975 EIMKTK
-981 SGSKNID
+981 SGSENMD

-1036 SARADINELVLRYTK
+1036 GARADINELVTRYTK
-1051 NNFVKISGN
+1051 NNSVKIAGN
-1060 PELEGVLN
+1060 PELERVLN

-1086 FSKTLSS
+1086 FSKTLTS
-1093 IQNMASR
+1093 IQNMANR
-1100 PEFNKLNV
+1100 PEFNRLNT

-1119 LNNVDKSINNRMDTA
+1119 LNNVDKTINTRMDTA
-1134 FDAYFISKKFN
+1134 FDVYFISKKFN
-1145 LSEDAAQKL
+1145 LSEAAAQKL

-1162 APERFMSTTK
+1162 APERFMSTTRK
-1172 KTTRKMIGI
+1172 ATRKMVGV
-1181 QELVGQE
+1181 QELIGQQRE
-1188 RVDTFDLIATKLKEG
+1188 DTFDLIAVKLKEG
-1203 NTFELAKLLYS
+1203 NTFELAKLLYA

-1227 ILRDRILQI
+1227 ILGDRILQI

-1241 ILPQTPAETYL
+1241 TLPQTPAETYQ
-1252 KLAQST
+1252 KFAQSR
-1258 TITRDNTQYLVK
+1258 TITRGNANYSVK
-1270 IVNAEEIQDL
+1270 MVNADDIPDL
-1280 KAFTHAPDVG
+1280 HAFTHAPDVG

-1354 STGKNIPDIVIEY
+1354 SIGKNIPDIVIEY
-1367 FRDRRLTSAKN
+1367 FRDRGLASAKN
-1378 RGAKFDQRAYISEQL
+1378 RGAKFEQRAYISEQL
-1393 KSILYPEDTSF
+1393 KALLYPEDTSF
-1404 SGKIKKWMDNLFST
+1404 SGKVKKWTNNLFKT
-1418 KQGLS
+1418 EQGLS
-1423 KPDLQYIQR
+1423 KSDLEYIQR
-1432 LEKIKT
+1432 LENIKT
-1438 QLGNKPFTIQNIETI
+1438 RLGSKPFTIQNIETI
-1453 DPEFAQAYKTFL
+1453 DSEFAQAYRTFL
-1465 NSDKSILVDSYHNEV
+1465 NSDNSILVDSYHNEV

-1487 TAIFTSDIDNIPEEY
+1487 TAIFTSDIDKIPEEY